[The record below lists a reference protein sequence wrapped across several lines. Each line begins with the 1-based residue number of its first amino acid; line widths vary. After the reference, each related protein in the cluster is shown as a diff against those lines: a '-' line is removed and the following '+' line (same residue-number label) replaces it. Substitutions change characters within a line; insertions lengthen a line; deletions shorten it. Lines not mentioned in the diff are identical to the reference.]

1 MGIQSRCLPEE
12 EEEGRGAARM
22 LSILS
27 SRRAPQGSELPPQ
40 PSLPLAAW
48 SVPVAAIKEG

>member
-27 SRRAPQGSELPPQ
+27 SHRAPQGSELPPQ